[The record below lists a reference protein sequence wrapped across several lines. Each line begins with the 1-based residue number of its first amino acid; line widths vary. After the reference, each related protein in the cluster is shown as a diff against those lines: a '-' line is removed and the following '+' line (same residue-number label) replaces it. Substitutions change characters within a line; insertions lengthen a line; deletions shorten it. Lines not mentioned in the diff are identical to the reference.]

1 MSNNANIDLTA
12 VDKTRAAFLSVQ
24 NNLRKLGQDT
34 QKVGQSM
41 LRGFSGRTLATALG
55 LNIQNISQQLARIV
69 TGMSKEMEAGYKA
82 LEASSDKLARSAIA
96 NMRDQASEETK
107 LKLLLLERQRLNDK
121 LAQGKLSAGFIPAVS
136 NQAQALLGFGMTGQL
151 MKEIGV
157 SAATDTNEMLARVY
171 ELDMEIRGLGRTH
184 LKVFEGA
191 IKDQKSLED
200 SALKLTNQLHQVGIS
215 TEFAFVTSAKKAS
228 MKEMKA
234 ALSDI
239 SNEYKVIND
248 RLRGAMEEFD
258 VNAKDQEKHIADI
271 KTINELLAQRNH
283 ILEKYNSTAINAV
296 ATQKEHNKLAEE
308 AGKILA
314 EGFEEAVFSG
324 EKLSKV
330 IKQLGQDIMRLI
342 FRRMVTDPL
351 ADFFSGGISKILGFA
366 DGGRPPV
373 GKPSIVGE
381 RGPELFVPSS
391 AGTIIPNHKLGG
403 VGGGGSTYYIDAR
416 GADQT
421 GLARLESMI
430 RQTQASI
437 VPMALGA
444 VMNAKARGS
453 AFYA

>member
-1 MSNNANIDLTA
+1 MPNANINLDA
-12 VDKTRAAFLSVQ
+12 VDNTRAAFLSVQ
-24 NNLRKLGQDT
+24 NNLRKLGQET
-34 QKVGQSM
+34 QKAGKSIMQ
-41 LRGFSGRTLATALG
+41 GFSGRTLATALG

-69 TGMSKEMEAGYKA
+69 TGMSKEMEAAYKA
-82 LEASSDKLARSAIA
+82 LEDSSDKLARVSIA

-107 LKLLLLERQRLNDK
+107 LKLLLLERQRLNDR
-121 LAQGKLSAGFIPAVS
+121 LSQGRQSAGFSPAVS
-136 NQAQALLGFGMTGQL
+136 NQAKALIGLGMTGQL
-151 MKEIGV
+151 MKEIAA
-157 SAATDTNEMLARVY
+157 SASTDTNEMLIRVN
-171 ELDMEIRGLGRTH
+171 ELDMEIRAVGRTH

-239 SNEYKVIND
+239 SNEYKVINE
-248 RLRGAMEEFD
+248 RLRVAMEGFD
-258 VNAKDQEKHIADI
+258 VNARDQEKTIADI
-271 KTINELLAQRNH
+271 KTINELLALRNF

-314 EGFEEAVFSG
+314 NGFEDAIFAG
-324 EKLSKV
+324 EKLSGI

-342 FRRMVTDPL
+342 FRRMVTAPL
-351 ADFFSGGISKILGFA
+351 ADFFSGGLSKILKFA

-391 AGTIIPNHKLGG
+391 AGTIIPNHKLGMAS
-403 VGGGGSTYYIDAR
+403 GGGSTYYIDAR

-421 GLARLESMI
+421 GLARLEAMI
-430 RQTQASI
+430 KQTQASI

>member
-1 MSNNANIDLTA
+1 MANANINLNA
-12 VDKTRAAFLSVQ
+12 VDNTRGAFLSVQ
-24 NNLRKLGQDT
+24 NSLQRLGKET
-34 QKVGQSM
+34 QRVGQSM

-55 LNIQNISQQLARIV
+55 LNIQNISQQLARII
-69 TGMSKEMEAGYKA
+69 TGMSKEMEAAYKA
-82 LEASSDKLARSAIA
+82 LEASSDKLLRVTIA

-107 LKLLLLERQRLNDK
+107 LKLLLLERQRLNERISQGRQSASF
-121 LAQGKLSAGFIPAVS
+121 LPGTSAQAETFAFFGATGQRNREIGA
-136 NQAQALLGFGMTGQL
+136 QAQA
-151 MKEIGV
+151 
-157 SAATDTNEMLARVY
+157 DTNEMITRVN

-200 SALKLTNQLHQVGIS
+200 SALKLTGQLHDVGIATS
-215 TEFAFVTSAKKAS
+215 FAFVTGAGPRGIKD
-228 MKEMKA
+228 MKSDLDELADKFKTTDAMLRE
-234 ALSDI
+234 AL
-239 SNEYKVIND
+239 K
-248 RLRGAMEEFD
+248 GFD
-258 VNAKDQEKHIADI
+258 PEAKDQDKYIADLA
-271 KTINELLAQRNH
+271 TINELIRQRK
-283 ILEKYNSTAINAV
+283 IALEGYNNTAERVKA
-296 ATQKEHNKLAEE
+296 AELERAKLAKD
-308 AGKILA
+308 AGRILA
-314 EGFEEAVFSG
+314 NGFEDAIFAG
-324 EKLSKV
+324 EKLSGV

-342 FRRMVTDPL
+342 FRRMVTAPL

-373 GKPSIVGE
+373 GRPSIVGE

-421 GLARLESMI
+421 GLARLEGMI

>member
-1 MSNNANIDLTA
+1 MANANINLNA
-12 VDKTRAAFLSVQ
+12 VDNTRGAFLSVQ
-24 NNLRKLGQDT
+24 NSLQRLGKET
-34 QKVGQSM
+34 QRVGQSM

-55 LNIQNISQQLARIV
+55 LNIQNISQQLARII
-69 TGMSKEMEAGYKA
+69 TGMSKEMEAAYKA
-82 LEASSDKLARSAIA
+82 LEASSDKLARSSIA
-96 NMRDQASEETK
+96 NIRDQASEETK
-107 LKLLLLERQRLNDK
+107 LKLLLLERQRLNERISQGRQSASF
-121 LAQGKLSAGFIPAVS
+121 LPGTSAQAETFAFFGATGQRNREIGA
-136 NQAQALLGFGMTGQL
+136 QAQA
-151 MKEIGV
+151 
-157 SAATDTNEMLARVY
+157 DTNEMITRVN

-191 IKDQKSLED
+191 IKEQKSLED
-200 SALKLTNQLHQVGIS
+200 SALKLTNQLHDVGIA
-215 TEFAFVTSAKKAS
+215 TGYAFVTGAGPRGIKD
-228 MKEMKA
+228 MKA
-234 ALSDI
+234 DLDALANKFKTTDAT
-239 SNEYKVIND
+239 
-248 RLRGAMEEFD
+248 LRDALKSFD
-258 VNAKDQEKHIADI
+258 PEAKDQDKYIADLA
-271 KTINELLAQRNH
+271 TINELIRQRK
-283 ILEKYNSTAINAV
+283 IALEGYNNTAERVKA
-296 ATQKEHNKLAEE
+296 AEAERAKLAKD
-308 AGKILA
+308 AGRILA
-314 EGFEEAVFSG
+314 NGFEDAIFAG
-324 EKLSKV
+324 EKLSGV

-342 FRRMVTDPL
+342 FRRMVTNPL

-421 GLARLESMI
+421 GLARLEGMI

>member
-1 MSNNANIDLTA
+1 MANANINLNA
-12 VDKTRAAFLSVQ
+12 VDNTRAAFLSVQ
-24 NNLRKLGQDT
+24 NSLQRLGQET

-69 TGMSKEMEAGYKA
+69 TGMSKEMEAAYKA
-82 LEASSDKLARSAIA
+82 LEASSDKLARASIA

-121 LAQGKLSAGFIPAVS
+121 LAQGKQSAGFTFGTSAQAETFAFFGATGQRNREISA
-136 NQAQALLGFGMTGQL
+136 QAQA
-151 MKEIGV
+151 
-157 SAATDTNEMLARVY
+157 DTNEMIARVN
-171 ELDMEIRGLGRTH
+171 ELDMKIRALGRTH
-184 LKVFEGA
+184 LKVFEGT

-248 RLRGAMEEFD
+248 RLRDAMEGFD
-258 VNAKDQEKHIADI
+258 VNATDQEKHIADI

-283 ILEKYNSTAINAV
+283 ILEKYNSTAINAIG
-296 ATQKEHNKLAEE
+296 TQKEHNKLAEE

-314 EGFEEAVFSG
+314 NGFEDAIFAG
-324 EKLSKV
+324 EKLSGV

-342 FRRMVTDPL
+342 FRRMVTAPL

-421 GLARLESMI
+421 GLARLEGMI